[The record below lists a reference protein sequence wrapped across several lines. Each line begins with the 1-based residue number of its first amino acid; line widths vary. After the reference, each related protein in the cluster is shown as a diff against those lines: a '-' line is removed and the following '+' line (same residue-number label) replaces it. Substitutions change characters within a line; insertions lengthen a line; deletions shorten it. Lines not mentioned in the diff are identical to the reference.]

1 MKELGVYFNENN
13 QMINTNKLHQ
23 EYAFINFFRALAAFW
38 VVIAHSMI
46 WGGWYGLPIPDPKM
60 AVDLFMIISGY
71 LMMAQSMN
79 RNQYEPMT
87 SHISWFR
94 FWFRRFFRIAPAY
107 YLSLFVA
114 VLIGNHLLGGYHE
127 LQNMNP
133 QQWVNTIV
141 YNPLRID
148 YSLENIVL
156 HITFLFGLHPQYSFS
171 TFLPDWSLSLEMQFY
186 FVFPFIF
193 LFIKKW
199 EVKRSLLLL
208 GATSIVIA
216 LIVNKF
222 LWFYEPS
229 FLALK
234 LQYFLV
240 GIILYYLLNHKLFMR
255 DKIIL
260 TLIAFFLLLAE
271 HRFHSYGSSVLF
283 VMMLATGW
291 FETHQKLPSFLMKL
305 LYSRFI
311 NFMSDSSYSV
321 YLFHGFF
328 ISFSGL
334 IISKIDL
341 LRQASL
347 FVHTVFIWLFVI
359 VLVYPLAHLIFI
371 FIEKKGV
378 EYGRKFINRF
388 FPILRRI
395 SHES

>member
-1 MKELGVYFNENN
+1 MGNYCSFHD
-13 QMINTNKLHQ
+13 M
-23 EYAFINFFRALAAFW
+23 
-38 VVIAHSMI
+38 
-46 WGGWYGLPIPDPKM
+46 GGWYGLPIPNPKI

-71 LMMAQSMN
+71 LMMAQTIN
-79 RNQYEPMT
+79 RNQKEPMT
-87 SHISWFR
+87 SYVTWFR
-94 FWFRRFFRIAPAY
+94 FWLRRFFRIAPAY
-107 YLSLFVA
+107 YLSLFIA
-114 VLIGNHLLGGYHE
+114 VLIGNYFLGGYYE

-133 QQWVNTIV
+133 QKWANTVV

-148 YSLENIVL
+148 YSVENILL
-156 HITFLFGLHPQYSFS
+156 HVSFLFGLDPQYSFS

-193 LFIKKW
+193 LLIKKW

-208 GATSIVIA
+208 GIIRIGVAW
-216 LIVNKF
+216 IVNKY

-240 GIILYYLLNHKLFMR
+240 GIILYYLLNHKLCMR
-255 DKIIL
+255 DKILLI
-260 TLIAFFLLLAE
+260 LIAFFLLLVE

-283 VMMLATGW
+283 VMMLIIGW
-291 FETHQKLPSFLMKL
+291 LETHQKLPSFLVKL
-305 LYSRFI
+305 LYSKFI

-328 ISFSGL
+328 ISLSGL

-341 LRQASL
+341 LKESSL
-347 FVHTVFIWLFVI
+347 LIHTIFIWLFVI
-359 VLVYPLAHLIFI
+359 IFVYPLSHFIFI

-378 EYGRKFINRF
+378 DYGRKIINKF
-388 FPILRRI
+388 FPILKRA
-395 SHES
+395 SNES